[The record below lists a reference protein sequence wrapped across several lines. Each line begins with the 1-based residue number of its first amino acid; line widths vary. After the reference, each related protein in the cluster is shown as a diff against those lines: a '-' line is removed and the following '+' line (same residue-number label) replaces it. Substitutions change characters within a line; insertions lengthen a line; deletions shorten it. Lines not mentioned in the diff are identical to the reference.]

1 MKGSASLI
9 GARPA
14 AETISA
20 GTKLVRRTLA
30 QPNPAGCVRAY
41 FRLMAILRSDPVSN
55 VSTTMPAPVGRYRWR
70 VCALLFFATTL
81 NYLDRQVLS
90 ILAPGLQK
98 SLHWSEVDYG
108 NLVAAFKFAY
118 AIGLLGMG
126 RFLDRTGTRRG
137 YALGVGAWSLA
148 GAAHALATGLL
159 GFGAARL
166 GLGLAEAVNFP
177 AAVKTVA
184 EWFPKR
190 ERAFATGIFNSGTNV
205 GALLAPLVVPWLATR
220 YGWQS
225 AFLGTGMLGSVW
237 IVWWLVAFRSPDAH
251 PKLSDGERAWIQQD
265 GPVESG
271 ATVPWRVLLSHR
283 ETVTVCILKFVTD
296 PVWWFFLFWL
306 PKFLNERFGVSLL
319 ELGPPM
325 IVIYQ
330 VSSIGSVAGG
340 WLSSRFIAN
349 GMTVDAARKRTILL
363 SGMFALPIFWA
374 SKTDNLWTA
383 VALVSLGTA
392 AHQACSANIYTI
404 ISDIFPQRAVG
415 SVVGLAA
422 FSGAIAGAI
431 IAEAV
436 GWMLQTTGSYVPI
449 FAMFSVAYV
458 VAWGVLR
465 VGIPTIRGITV

>member
-1 MKGSASLI
+1 M
-9 GARPA
+9 R
-14 AETISA
+14 SA
-20 GTKLVRRTLA
+20 GTPPEIA
-30 QPNPAGCVRAY
+30 PDIP
-41 FRLMAILRSDPVSN
+41 MAITLPEPV
-55 VSTTMPAPVGRYRWR
+55 TAIPMPLSAPRGRYRWS

-90 ILAPGLQK
+90 ILAPDLQK
-98 SLHWSEVDYG
+98 SLHWSEQDYG
-108 NLVAAFKFAY
+108 HLVAAFKFAY
-118 AIGLLGMG
+118 AVGLLGMG
-126 RFLDRTGTRRG
+126 RFLDRVGTRRG
-137 YALGVGAWSLA
+137 YALGVAVWSLA
-148 GAAHALATGLL
+148 GAAHALATGLVS
-159 GFGAARL
+159 FVAARV

-184 EWFPKR
+184 EWFPRR

-205 GALLAPLVVPWLATR
+205 GALLAPLIVPWLAVR

-225 AFLGTGMLGSVW
+225 AFLGTGLLGSLW
-237 IVWWLVAFRSPDAH
+237 IVWWLVAFRSPALH
-251 PKLSDGERAWIQQD
+251 TKLSAEERAWIMQD
-265 GPVESG
+265 GPIDTGV
-271 ATVPWRVLLSHR
+271 AVPWRVLLSHR
-283 ETVTVCILKFVTD
+283 ETITVCLLKFVTD

-330 VSSIGSVAGG
+330 VSSLGSIAGG
-340 WLSSRFIAN
+340 WLSSTLIAR
-349 GMTVDAARKRTILL
+349 GLSVDAARKRTILI
-363 SGMFALPIFWA
+363 SGLFALPIFWA
-374 SKTDNLWTA
+374 SETQNLWTA

-404 ISDIFPQRAVG
+404 VSDVFPQRAVG

-431 IAEAV
+431 IAEVV

-449 FAMFSVAYV
+449 FGMFSVAYV
-458 VAWGVLR
+458 VAWLVLR
-465 VGIPTIRGITV
+465 IGIPNIRQIAV

>member
-1 MKGSASLI
+1 MSAVPRPATAVTRPRPPTTMAITIQEPASAS
-9 GARPA
+9 PA
-14 AETISA
+14 A
-20 GTKLVRRTLA
+20 
-30 QPNPAGCVRAY
+30 PA
-41 FRLMAILRSDPVSN
+41 
-55 VSTTMPAPVGRYRWR
+55 APIGRYRWR

-90 ILAPGLQK
+90 ILAPDLQK
-98 SLHWSEVDYG
+98 SLHWSELEYG
-108 NLVAAFKFAY
+108 HLVAAFKFAY

-126 RFLDRTGTRRG
+126 RFLDRIGTRRG
-137 YALGVGAWSLA
+137 YALGVGVWSVA
-148 GAAHALATGLL
+148 GAAHAMATGLAS
-159 GFGAARL
+159 FVAARV

-184 EWFPKR
+184 EWFPRR
-190 ERAFATGIFNSGTNV
+190 ERALATGIFNSGTNV
-205 GALLAPLVVPWLATR
+205 GALLAPLVVPWLAIR

-225 AFLGTGMLGSVW
+225 AFIGTGMLGSIW
-237 IVWWLVAFRSPDAH
+237 IVWWMVAFRSPADH
-251 PKLSDGERAWIQQD
+251 PKLTTRERAWIEQD
-265 GPVESG
+265 GPVDLG
-271 ATVPWRVLLSHR
+271 APVPWRTLLSHR
-283 ETVTVCILKFVTD
+283 ETVTVCLLKFVTD

-330 VSSIGSVAGG
+330 VSSLGSIAGG
-340 WLSSRFIAN
+340 WLSSRMIAR
-349 GMTVDAARKRTILL
+349 GMSVDAARKRTILI
-363 SGMFALPIFWA
+363 SGLFALPIFWA
-374 SKTDNLWTA
+374 SETQNLWTA

-404 ISDIFPQRAVG
+404 VSDVFPQRAVG

-431 IAEAV
+431 IAELV

-449 FAMFSVAYV
+449 FAMFSVAYL
-458 VAWGVLR
+458 VAWFILR
-465 VGIPTIRGITV
+465 TGIRTIRPIAL

>member
-1 MKGSASLI
+1 MAI
-9 GARPA
+9 
-14 AETISA
+14 TI
-20 GTKLVRRTLA
+20 
-30 QPNPAGCVRAY
+30 PEPVRAD
-41 FRLMAILRSDPVSN
+41 LPSLSP
-55 VSTTMPAPVGRYRWR
+55 PVGRYRWS

-90 ILAPGLQK
+90 ILAPELQK
-98 SLHWSEVDYG
+98 SLHWSELDYG
-108 NLVAAFKFAY
+108 HLVAAFKFAY
-118 AIGLLGMG
+118 AVGLLGMG
-126 RFLDRTGTRRG
+126 RFLDRIGTRRG
-137 YALGVGAWSLA
+137 YAIGVAAWSAA

-159 GFGAARL
+159 SFVAARFS
-166 GLGLAEAVNFP
+166 LGLAEAVNFP

-184 EWFPKR
+184 EWFPRR

-225 AFLGTGMLGSVW
+225 AFLWTGLLGSLW
-237 IVWWLVAFRSPDAH
+237 IVWWLVAFRSPVNH
-251 PKLSDGERAWIQQD
+251 PKLSDAERAWITQD
-265 GPVESG
+265 GPVEPG
-271 ATVPWRVLLSHR
+271 AAVPWRVLLSHR
-283 ETVTVCILKFVTD
+283 ETVTVCLLKFVTD

-330 VSSIGSVAGG
+330 VSSLGSIAGG
-340 WLSSRFIAN
+340 WLSSRMIAS
-349 GMTVDAARKRTILL
+349 GMSVDAARKRTILI
-363 SGMFALPIFWA
+363 SGLFALPIFWA
-374 SKTDNLWTA
+374 SETQNLWTA

-404 ISDIFPQRAVG
+404 ISDVFPQRAVG

-431 IAEAV
+431 IAEVV
-436 GWMLQTTGSYVPI
+436 GWMLQTTGSYVAI
-449 FAMFSVAYV
+449 FGMFSVAYV
-458 VAWGVLR
+458 VAWLILR
-465 VGIPTIRGITV
+465 AGIPTIRPIAV